1 MVKGR
6 FFDRVGTIGG
16 KDCKTLTKATAVVT
30 AATFDPKR
38 RVVPCRIFRNILA
51 RYLSYFLNKTKI

>member
-16 KDCKTLTKATAVVT
+16 KDRKTA
-30 AATFDPKR
+30 DEGHG
-38 RVVPCRIFRNILA
+38 CRYGGHVRPEA
-51 RYLSYFLNKTKI
+51 